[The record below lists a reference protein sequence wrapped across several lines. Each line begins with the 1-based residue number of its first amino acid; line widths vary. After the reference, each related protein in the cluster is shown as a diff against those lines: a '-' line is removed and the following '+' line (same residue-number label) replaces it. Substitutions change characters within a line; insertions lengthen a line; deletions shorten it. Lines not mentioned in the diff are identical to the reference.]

1 MEGGHPC
8 YQHLRVFPLGLVGF
22 SAPAAGGEWVEDAG
36 KVPGFRENTLFTT
49 CVTCAAR
56 VDEIPCLWNL
66 LWARQ
71 SWGGGSAS
79 GTAPSGSSPPSPLL
93 VLPDPSVSG
102 GDFAGGVQV

>member
-1 MEGGHPC
+1 M
-8 YQHLRVFPLGLVGF
+8 
-22 SAPAAGGEWVEDAG
+22 EDAG

-79 GTAPSGSSPPSPLL
+79 GTAPSVSSPPSPLL

-102 GDFAGGVQV
+102 GDFAAGFRCEPGTSATG